1 MVFHSSSHSILYIYI
16 YSSVLRALRSY
27 KVSGD
32 FADVYNMADEE
43 SLGIIQFL
51 IILLVTLVFGGVLIA
66 IVLFVG
72 GKKQNKDSSNDSRP
86 ETKVEDLKTGNE
98 NCDDAKGSKKP
109 STKNSKRVNVA
120 SENPKQLCILKGH
133 TSDVLYIEFTTN
145 GKLLGSTSS
154 GRIT

>member
-1 MVFHSSSHSILYIYI
+1 
-16 YSSVLRALRSY
+16 
-27 KVSGD
+27 
-32 FADVYNMADEE
+32 MADEE

-72 GKKQNKDSSNDSRP
+72 GKKQRKDSSNDSRP

-98 NCDDAKGSKKP
+98 NGDDAKGSKKP